1 MATFLTDTFSGE
13 SGLVFLSSHTGETGA
28 TWVQDSGYGD
38 QFVVVN
44 TTGRIYPGA
53 SQSANLSSGTPASA
67 EYDIEADLVCLSNVG
82 NVQICARMAN
92 AATMYMAGF
101 FNGAGWQ
108 MYYQNA
114 GSFSSALDTDSTTH
128 GTTLTVSQT
137 YHLKFEVRNATKK
150 LFVDS
155 VELLSTTDNTIT
167 GAGKAGV
174 RGSDGTSTTSYH
186 LDNLTAYDP
195 VVGGTKARPI
205 FHRPHRF
212 FRGK

>member
-1 MATFLTDTFSGE
+1 VATFLTDTFSGE

-28 TWVQDSGYGD
+28 TWTQDAGYGD

-44 TTGRIYPGA
+44 TTGRAYPGA
-53 SQSANLSSGTPASA
+53 SQSANYSSGVPATA
-67 EYDIEADLVCLSNVG
+67 EYDIEADLICLSNVG
-82 NVQICARMAN
+82 NVQICARMDGN
-92 AATMYMAGF
+92 ATMYMAGF
-101 FNGAGWQ
+101 FQGSGWQ
-108 MYYQNA
+108 LYKQVA
-114 GSFSSALDTDSTTH
+114 GSFTLLDTDSTTH
-128 GTTLTVSQT
+128 GTSLTTSQT
-137 YHLKFEVRNATKK
+137 YELKFEVRDAAKK

-155 VELLSTTDNTIT
+155 VELLSSADNAIT
-167 GAGKAGV
+167 AKGKAGV
-174 RGSDGTSTTSYH
+174 RGSDGTSTTGHH